1 MSSNKQ
7 HSIAI
12 FASDEGAGDP
22 ERGSIMAEAGSFLAM
37 QNAQFICFAQ
47 KNSFCAPLITA
58 LNNAGGEVTI
68 FCEQD
73 FTLPS
78 GLNKIKTKMLSSNEK
93 EKYQQ
98 INEASD
104 AFIAL
109 PGSLLSAKSLF
120 EIWVATDRKKPVA
133 LLNKNRAFEFMRGFG
148 VDVVSHKVKK
158 IDQHI
163 LFSDN
168 IEDLWHRL
176 NKALSE

>member
-1 MSSNKQ
+1 MNIKKK

-12 FASDEGAGDP
+12 FASDKGKGDP
-22 ERGSIMAEAGSFLAM
+22 ERGSIMAEAGSFLAT
-37 QNAQFICFAQ
+37 QNAQFTCFAQ
-47 KNSFCAPLITA
+47 KNNFCAPLITA
-58 LNNAGGEVTI
+58 INKAGGDVTI
-68 FCEQD
+68 FCEEG
-73 FTLPS
+73 FTIPS
-78 GLNKIKTKMLSSNEK
+78 GLSEIKMKLVSKNEK
-93 EKYQQ
+93 QKNQQ

-120 EIWVATDRKKPVA
+120 EIWVATNRKKPVA

-148 VDVVSHKVKK
+148 VDVISHKVKK

-163 LFSDN
+163 IVSDN